1 MISIIIPTTKAP
13 NVINVKFSL
22 ASSTLFSPNFL
33 ATIALPPVANIV
45 PTPKTKKIIGYTIFD
60 ADKALAPTNLEINIP
75 SMIVYREKHI
85 IMITVGKVYFINDVN
100 VILFCNVLFI

>member
-1 MISIIIPTTKAP
+1 MYLYKPESRPDTSFPDIYGRR
-13 NVINVKFSL
+13 NVF
-22 ASSTLFSPNFL
+22 
-33 ATIALPPVANIV
+33 LPPVANIV

>member
-1 MISIIIPTTKAP
+1 M
-13 NVINVKFSL
+13 
-22 ASSTLFSPNFL
+22 FSPSFF

-45 PTPKTKKIIGYTIFD
+45 PTPKTKYITGYTILT

-75 SMIVYREKHI
+75 SIIVYREKHI
-85 IMITVGKVYFINDVN
+85 IIITVGKVYLTKDVS